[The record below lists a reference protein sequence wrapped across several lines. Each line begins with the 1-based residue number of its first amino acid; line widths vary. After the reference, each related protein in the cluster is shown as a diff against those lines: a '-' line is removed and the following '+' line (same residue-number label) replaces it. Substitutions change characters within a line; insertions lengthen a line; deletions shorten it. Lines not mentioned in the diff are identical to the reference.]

1 MKMKRRKFLKASSAM
16 SLPFFVGGTPFTAV
30 KKNKLFDVIG
40 EGNDKVLVLVQLQGG
55 NDGLSAILPL
65 DQYDNLAE
73 VRSNVLVP
81 ENSII
86 GITDTVG
93 LHPGMQNLKNLWDDS
108 KIGIL
113 QGVAYPNQNRSHFRS
128 SDIWHTA
135 SEPDEFLTTGWMG
148 RYFELNHS
156 EFPDGYPNDDCPHPF
171 ALSIGTIVAETCQG
185 TVSNFSL
192 VVSDPFD
199 PGSVN
204 LGEPGDVLN
213 NCYGRE
219 LDFVRDI
226 ARQTNEYADSIK
238 DAANAGNNISTKY
251 DDNSNLAQK
260 LKIVARLISGGLETK
275 IFVVQLGGFDLHAG
289 QAENGNALQ
298 GRQAQLL
305 QELSDSLCAFQEDL
319 VQLGVDDRVVG
330 MTYSEFGR
338 RIRSNESNGTD
349 HGTAAPIIA
358 FGSCI
363 NPGIFGDNPII
374 DTQVGINEGVP
385 MQYDFRSVYATM
397 LMDWFGISEDKVR
410 NILFEDFQHLPLIQ
424 CTPVSSTS
432 DPSDEQILLEVFP
445 NPFAD
450 YFNVKFE
457 VKADTYR
464 ISVFNAIGSEL
475 KVITNQKFAKG
486 IHELKIP
493 SHELTSGIYFV
504 RVAGKE
510 GQKTVRV
517 VKGS

>member
-1 MKMKRRKFLKASSAM
+1 MKRRKFLKASSAM

-30 KKNKLFDVIG
+30 GKNKLFDVIG

-55 NDGLSAILPL
+55 NDGLSTILPL
-65 DQYDNLAE
+65 DQYDNLAA

-81 ENSII
+81 ESSII
-86 GITDTVG
+86 GLNNTVG
-93 LHPGMQNLKNLWDDS
+93 LSPEMQGMKNMWDDA
-108 KIGIL
+108 KLGII

-128 SDIWHTA
+128 TDIWNTA

-156 EFPDGYPNDDCPHPF
+156 AYPDGYPNDECADPF
-171 ALSIGTIVAETCQG
+171 ALSIGTIVSETCQG

-192 VVSDPFD
+192 AVSDPFD

-204 LGEPGDVLN
+204 LGEPGDELN

-226 ARQTNEYADSIK
+226 ARQTNEYSDTIK
-238 DAANAGNNISTKY
+238 SAANLGNNISSKY
-251 DDNSNLAQK
+251 DDNSVLAQK
-260 LKIVARLISGGLETK
+260 LKIVARLISGGLNTK
-275 IFVVQLGGFDLHAG
+275 IYVVQLGGFDLHSA
-289 QAENGNALQ
+289 QALDGNPSE
-298 GRQAQLL
+298 GRQSNLL
-305 QELSDSLCAFQEDL
+305 KELSDSLCAFQEDL
-319 VQLGVDDRVVG
+319 VQLGIDDRVVG

-349 HGTAAPIIA
+349 HGTAAPIIV

-363 NPGIFGDNPII
+363 NPGIIGDNPII
-374 DTQVGINEGVP
+374 DTQVGVNEGVP

-397 LMDWFGISEDKVR
+397 LMDWFGISENKVR
-410 NILFEDFQHLPLIQ
+410 EILFEDFQHLPLIQ
-424 CTPVSSTS
+424 CTPVSSTDDTIADNIS
-432 DPSDEQILLEVFP
+432 LEVFP
-445 NPFAD
+445 NPFSD
-450 YFNVKFE
+450 YFNVRFE
-457 VKADTYR
+457 AKADTYR
-464 ISVFNAIGSEL
+464 VSIYNAIGSEL
-475 KVITNQKFAKG
+475 KVITNQKFASG
-486 IHELKIP
+486 SHELKIP
-493 SHELTSGIYFV
+493 SHDLISGIYFV

-517 VKGS
+517 VKA